1 MAKRKARKSGSSG
14 HTRAGKTARRRNSRP
29 ARRQGSLRGAAPA
42 TQKLNLMQVR
52 HVFRLIGQVR
62 AHGADPAQ
70 WRRFM
75 VSRLRRLLTADMVIS
90 TELSFL
96 APSAARQRALHQL
109 AAGGT
114 LPRSLIKGAILRD
127 RGFGID
133 ENGQAWH
140 IDEEHEEFRP
150 EDYQVLLAPK
160 LAPDGRLS
168 VRPMQHL
175 RAGRYFIL
183 SQFSLPHA
191 DTVDQLGVYRFD
203 MARPFGPVEAR
214 VLRLLHTELGRLW
227 RAQALRKTRDP
238 RVDLAPRLSQTLTL
252 LVAGSSEKQVARE
265 LGISPHTV
273 HNYVK
278 ALHRR
283 YKVASRGE
291 LLAKAAAQ
299 NIPDFRPRLTI
310 EMPR

>member
-1 MAKRKARKSGSSG
+1 M
-14 HTRAGKTARRRNSRP
+14 
-29 ARRQGSLRGAAPA
+29 
-42 TQKLNLMQVR
+42 VR
-52 HVFRLIGQVR
+52 
-62 AHGADPAQ
+62 
-70 WRRFM
+70 
-75 VSRLRRLLTADMVIS
+75 RLRRLLDADMVIS

-96 APSAARQRALHQL
+96 APSAARQEALHQL

-114 LPRSLIKGAILRD
+114 LPRNLIKGAILRD
-127 RGFGID
+127 RGFGVD
-133 ENGQAWH
+133 EKGQPWQ

-150 EDYQVLLAPK
+150 EDYHVLLAPR

-183 SQFSLPHA
+183 SQYSLPHA
-191 DTVDQLGVYRFD
+191 DTVDQLGIYRYD
-203 MARPFGPVEAR
+203 MARPFGAVEAR
-214 VLRLLHTELGRLW
+214 LLRLLHIELGLLW
-227 RAQALRKTRDP
+227 RARAMRQARDP
-238 RVDLAPRLSQTLTL
+238 RFDLAPRLAQTLTL
-252 LVAGSSEKQVARE
+252 LVGGASEKQVART
-265 LGISPHTV
+265 LNISPHTV

-299 NIPDFRPRLTI
+299 SIPDFRPRLTV
-310 EMPR
+310 EMPREGPKSL

>member
-1 MAKRKARKSGSSG
+1 MARKARKTRSSRAARSG
-14 HTRAGKTARRRNSRP
+14 KARVRKPTP
-29 ARRQGSLRGAAPA
+29 ARRAKPA
-42 TQKLNLMQVR
+42 KTPVPVLQKLTLSQVR
-52 HVFRLIGQVR
+52 RAFRLIGQVR
-62 AHGADPAQ
+62 ARGADPAR
-70 WRRFM
+70 WRKFM
-75 VSRLRRLLTADMVIS
+75 VNRLRRLLAADMVIS

-96 APSAARQRALHQL
+96 APSAARQEALHQL

-133 ENGQAWH
+133 ENGQAWQ

-150 EDYQVLLAPK
+150 KDYHVLLAPK

-168 VRPMQHL
+168 VRPTQHL

-191 DTVDQLGVYRFD
+191 DTVDQLGVYRF
-203 MARPFGPVEAR
+203 AVLRPFGPVEAR
-214 VLRLLHTELGRLW
+214 LLRLLHTELGRLW
-227 RAQALRKTRDP
+227 RTQALRRARDP
-238 RVDLAPRLSQTLTL
+238 HADLAPRLSQTLSL
-252 LVAGSSEKQVARE
+252 LVAGSSEKEVAHA

-283 YKVASRGE
+283 YNVASRGE

-299 NIPDFRPRLTI
+299 NIPDFRPRLTV